1 MRSGRGSHDSVQQAA
16 GRWRCTRLASA
27 MAFASAAAVTQRVV
41 EA

>member
-1 MRSGRGSHDSVQQAA
+1 
-16 GRWRCTRLASA
+16 